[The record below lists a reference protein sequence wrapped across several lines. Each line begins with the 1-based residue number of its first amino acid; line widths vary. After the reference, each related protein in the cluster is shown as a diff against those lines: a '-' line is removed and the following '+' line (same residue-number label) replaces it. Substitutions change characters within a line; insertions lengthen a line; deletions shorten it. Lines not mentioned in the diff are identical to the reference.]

1 MKKKWQ
7 DRIYDLMA
15 RKFSGEASSEELAEL
30 QVLLSAHPDFNRLQ
44 NALSEFPK
52 WDNDVVDNIT
62 DQAYASQYVKMMY
75 ADEKDT
81 SATLSMDH
89 LPKRKEV
96 TTLLLWRIGAVAAS
110 LFIILSLV
118 HIFSS
123 NNKTTILADSDGV
136 SNNKK
141 TDTRSNLT
149 LPDGTIVYLNT
160 NSHLEYDDRFNKKER
175 NVTLTG
181 EAFFEVTHNPE
192 KPFIVH
198 TDKAAIKVLGTKFNV
213 KSYDNESWETT
224 LLEGKIEMNL
234 NERPKE
240 KLQLQPSQK
249 VSITDLQTSDQQKEE
264 YKVSI
269 TKIKP
274 LNNDVVETAWMAD
287 KLIFV
292 DKPMEEIAKELERRF
307 GVSVVF
313 LSGKTKQYKYTGAF
327 QNDNLTQIL
336 KILDMTQPIQ
346 YELKD
351 NVLMIQ

>member
-1 MKKKWQ
+1 M
-7 DRIYDLMA
+7 
-15 RKFSGEASSEELAEL
+15 
-30 QVLLSAHPDFNRLQ
+30 
-44 NALSEFPK
+44 
-52 WDNDVVDNIT
+52 
-62 DQAYASQYVKMMY
+62 
-75 ADEKDT
+75 
-81 SATLSMDH
+81 
-89 LPKRKEV
+89 
-96 TTLLLWRIGAVAAS
+96 
-110 LFIILSLV
+110 
-118 HIFSS
+118 
-123 NNKTTILADSDGV
+123 
-136 SNNKK
+136 
-141 TDTRSNLT
+141 
-149 LPDGTIVYLNT
+149 
-160 NSHLEYDDRFNKKER
+160 
-175 NVTLTG
+175 
-181 EAFFEVTHNPE
+181 THNPE